1 MFLVTKA
8 TLVFLKYPIVLNMEI
23 KVTVTTVFSGPLM
36 NWNISL

>member
-8 TLVFLKYPIVLNMEI
+8 ALVFLKYPIVLNMEI
-23 KVTVTTVFSGPLM
+23 KVTMTTVFSGRLM